1 MHPIIVYIP
10 SDCESAQFEE
20 TTEKLRTH
28 MIKNDI
34 KDAAVIVVEPPLPK
48 PCALVAE
55 QAPTTNQSMAERLRT
70 HLITD
75 MPDIP
80 VTIIKQK
87 ETNSGITLQELGT
100 ALMLLE
106 IEKLGDMA
114 KELPFK
120 FPDIL
125 PEISYQP
132 EPVPY
137 VYKPSKH
144 TEYTNKRAMKQFNVI
159 NQRRKQFV
167 SNKTKHK

>member
-10 SDCESAQFEE
+10 ESAQIEE
-20 TTEKLRTH
+20 TTEKLRMH
-28 MIKNDI
+28 MIKSGI
-34 KDAAVIVVEPPLPK
+34 KDAVIMVVEPPLPK

-55 QAPTTNQSMAERLRT
+55 PDPATNRSIAERLRA
-70 HLITD
+70 HLIAE

-87 ETNSGITLQELGT
+87 ETSSGIITLQELET

-106 IEKLGDMA
+106 IEEPSNQI
-114 KELPFK
+114 KEFPPK

-125 PEISYQP
+125 QEISYQP
-132 EPVPY
+132 DPVPY

-144 TEYTNKRAMKQFNVI
+144 TEYTNKRAMKQFNII
-159 NQRRKQFV
+159 NQRRKQFL
-167 SNKTKHK
+167 SNKNKHK